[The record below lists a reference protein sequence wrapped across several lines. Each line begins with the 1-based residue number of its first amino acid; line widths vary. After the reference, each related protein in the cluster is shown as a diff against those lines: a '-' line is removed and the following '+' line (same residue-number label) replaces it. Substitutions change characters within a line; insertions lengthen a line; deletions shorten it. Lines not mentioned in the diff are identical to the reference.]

1 MQSDLLCWVP
11 EQEKDKS
18 GKTGEIQVWTLG
30 NRVASHPGLPG
41 LKGSLKHG
49 TSSFKNQDS
58 PGLSGT
64 GDFLVQEAFSAKT
77 R

>member
-1 MQSDLLCWVP
+1 MLDP
-11 EQEKDKS
+11 RTGKGQEWKNWGNPK
-18 GKTGEIQVWTLG
+18 EVWTLG

-41 LKGSLKHG
+41 LKGSLRHG

-64 GDFLVQEAFSAKT
+64 GDFLMQEAFSAKT